1 MKKKSVIG
9 LILASLSGLFF
20 VAIFLR
26 PPPIRFH
33 KVTQRGVLEPLPA
46 TSIPR
51 HKSEV
56 TIDLIDGARVI
67 QSNGIPNH
75 KTGEFPN
82 AGNPNRISPQT
93 HKYRVPSNPEV
104 ADRITPVRGEFGVAV
119 NGVPFDPGAGEF
131 YAGARGWQ
139 YEPLSGA
146 IALGIDVS
154 HAHVQPTGKYHYHG
168 LPTGLL
174 DTVELSAE
182 RHSPLIGWAA
192 DGFPIYAVYG
202 YSDPG
207 DAQSQVKAMKS
218 SYRLK
223 NGNRPGGHAPGGVY
237 DGTFVRDYEYVAE
250 SGDLDEC
257 NGRVT
262 RTPEFPGGTYAYFMT
277 EDWPVIPRHW
287 RGTPSQDFQRGP

>member
-1 MKKKSVIG
+1 MG
-9 LILASLSGLFF
+9 TLFSGLRHEKEKRDRTDISLAQRTLF

-93 HKYRVPSNPEV
+93 HKYRVPSKPEV
-104 ADRITPVRGEFGVAV
+104 ADGITPMRGEFGVAV

-139 YEPLSGA
+139 YEPYPVRS
-146 IALGIDVS
+146 LGIDVS
-154 HAHVQPTGKYHYHG
+154 MLTSNPPASTIITGC
-168 LPTGLL
+168 LRAC
-174 DTVELSAE
+174 S
-182 RHSPLIGWAA
+182 I
-192 DGFPIYAVYG
+192 
-202 YSDPG
+202 
-207 DAQSQVKAMKS
+207 QSS
-218 SYRLK
+218 
-223 NGNRPGGHAPGGVY
+223 
-237 DGTFVRDYEYVAE
+237 
-250 SGDLDEC
+250 
-257 NGRVT
+257 
-262 RTPEFPGGTYAYFMT
+262 
-277 EDWPVIPRHW
+277 
-287 RGTPSQDFQRGP
+287 